1 MLKADLHIHTEYS
14 MDCDTPLEKIINR
27 CLELGINCITIADH
41 GTIEGALKMQ
51 KLAPFT
57 VIVAEEILTHH
68 GEIMGIFL
76 KEPISS
82 GQSVEE
88 TLSQIRAQGGLVSIP
103 HPFDTVR
110 GSALNSK
117 ITEEIVEQID
127 VIEVFNARSP
137 FLRSSTKARAF
148 AEKHGIAKSAGSDA
162 HTPHEIGNAYV
173 EMPEFKGK
181 DDFLQA
187 LNQGKISGHRTNPLT
202 HFHSA
207 WARLKKR
214 F

>member
-1 MLKADLHIHTEYS
+1 

-27 CLELGINCITIADH
+27 CLELGINCITVADH

-51 KLAPFT
+51 KLAHFT
-57 VIVAEEILTHH
+57 VIVAEEILTRH
-68 GEIMGIFL
+68 GELMGLFL
-76 KEPISS
+76 METISS

-88 TLSQIRAQGGLVSIP
+88 TLSQIRAQGGLVGIP

-187 LNQGKISGHRTNPLT
+187 LNQGKISGHRTNPFT

>member
-1 MLKADLHIHTEYS
+1 

-76 KEPISS
+76 KETISS

-88 TLSQIRAQGGLVSIP
+88 TLSQIRAQGGLVGIP
-103 HPFDTVR
+103 HPFDAVR

>member
-187 LNQGKISGHRTNPLT
+187 LNQGKIFGHRTNPLT